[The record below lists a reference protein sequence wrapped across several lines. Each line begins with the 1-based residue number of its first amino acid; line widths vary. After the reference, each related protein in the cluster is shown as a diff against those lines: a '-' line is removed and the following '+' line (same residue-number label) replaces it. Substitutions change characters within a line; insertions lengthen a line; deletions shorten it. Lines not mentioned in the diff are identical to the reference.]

1 MFFLQCSCKA
11 VGVKDSQR
19 QGNGGILIPTA
30 PFSPQYS
37 FFWDFSL
44 RYLCFYLQLCSLH
57 DPLGLLLHSFHV
69 YHVPGTVVHCS
80 VTKLCPNS
88 LLPYKLQHA
97 RLPCPPLSLG
107 VCSNCP
113 LSRGC
118 QLTILSSVTH
128 FSSCPQSWS
137 FSGSPCTEYS
147 GLISFRIDWF
157 DLAVQGTV
165 KSLLQYH
172 SLKASVLQHSALFM
186 IWLSFRYVYMYLCTY
201 TLFFNAVT

>member
-1 MFFLQCSCKA
+1 MFFLQCFCKA
-11 VGVKDSQR
+11 VGIKDSQR

-30 PFSPQYS
+30 PFSPPYG

-69 YHVPGTVVHCS
+69 YHVPGTVVRCS

-113 LSRGC
+113 LSRWC

-128 FSSCPQSWS
+128 FPSCPHPGASVAVLALNIQ
-137 FSGSPCTEYS
+137 
-147 GLISFRIDWF
+147 DWF
-157 DLAVQGTV
+157 PLGLTGLSSLQFKGLL
-165 KSLLQYH
+165 SLLQYH

-186 IWLSFRYVYMYLCTY
+186 IWLIYICIYVFVYVY
-201 TLFFNAVT
+201 TLFFNAAT